1 MRYGIMSIPTV
12 AIFAPGQAPK
22 AAVGYRPAE
31 ALEEAFGLSSYAG
44 GNGTTA

>member
-1 MRYGIMSIPTV
+1 MSIPTV

-44 GNGTTA
+44 GNGTGA

>member
-1 MRYGIMSIPTV
+1 MSIPTV
-12 AIFAPGQAPK
+12 AIFAPGQPPK